1 MVIQELNKK
10 QRLLVVDP
18 SASHL
23 AYVICEVDP
32 GNSMTVL
39 KSGMLWTHDKWPLG
53 KRLNYMKTNFLFL
66 LKNFEIDK
74 IYTEQF
80 FMNPKMLTGGTAVIP
95 TINAIL
101 QMCIDEVRKPIEF
114 EEIPP
119 PSWRAVLGIKAIT
132 VKAGSKTKKDFKEPT
147 KALVR
152 LSITPPDQL
161 MSNITLK
168 YRDTPYDIYDALAI
182 VLSLTKKAQCP
193 NLVIGDNVFE
203 DKELLM
209 SLMPK
214 TDDDVMKGRFFGNA
228 KD

>member
-1 MVIQELNKK
+1 MSIKPIEKK

-23 AYVICEVDP
+23 AFVICEIDP
-32 GNSMTVL
+32 SQSSMTII
-39 KSGMLWTHDKWPLG
+39 KAGMLWTHDKWSLG

-66 LKNFEIDK
+66 MKEFNIDR

-101 QMCIDEVRKPIEF
+101 QMCIDELSKDIAF

-119 PSWRAVLGIKAIT
+119 PSWRAILKIKPIM
-132 VKAGSKTKKDFKEPT
+132 SKGKRDYKTPT
-147 KALVR
+147 KDCVVKRIDAPTRTV
-152 LSITPPDQL
+152 
-161 MSNITLK
+161 SNITLK
-168 YRDTPYDIYDALAI
+168 ERDTPSDIYDALAI
-182 VLSLTKKAQCP
+182 VLALTESSNCN
-193 NLVIGDNVFE
+193 NLLKGDKIFNDSELIMRLRDKSDE
-203 DKELLM
+203 DI
-209 SLMPK
+209 
-214 TDDDVMKGRFFGNA
+214 MKGRFFGNG